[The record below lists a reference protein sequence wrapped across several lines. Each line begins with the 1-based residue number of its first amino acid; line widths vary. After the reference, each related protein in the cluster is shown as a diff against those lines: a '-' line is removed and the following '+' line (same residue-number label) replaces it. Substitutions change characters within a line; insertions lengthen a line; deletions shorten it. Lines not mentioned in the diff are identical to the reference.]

1 MTHQAGPSPA
11 EAQPIFDN
19 TSKLAVFIIAALAIV
34 AGVVMGVNNP
44 ILKNAASV
52 QGLQI
57 DILFSVFLGLATAIF
72 VIVQGFLL
80 YSIVRFAR
88 SPDDESDGPPMRGN
102 TRLEI
107 LWTTIPALIVVG
119 ISIYSYQIL
128 VDIDRPQSDQ
138 MIVEVTGRQ
147 YSWEFY
153 YPEYDLKTTE
163 LHTPL
168 GRQVLL
174 RLTSADVNHAFWVP
188 EMRMK
193 KDAIGGKITETRITP
208 TELGNYPIV
217 CAELCGAGH
226 AVMRSQVV
234 VQSSSE
240 FQTWVQAQ
248 VGAKQLAAAAPLDPQ
263 AYGKQLFNQYGCNAC
278 HKLTD
283 AGATGAVGPGLDGMG
298 GRAGNSVPGQSAEEY
313 LRLAIVKPTAYLVP
327 NFQPIMPGDY
337 GQRMSDKEI
346 EAMVQ
351 YLLGTK

>member
-1 MTHQAGPSPA
+1 
-11 EAQPIFDN
+11 
-19 TSKLAVFIIAALAIV
+19 
-34 AGVVMGVNNP
+34 
-44 ILKNAASV
+44 
-52 QGLQI
+52 
-57 DILFSVFLGLATAIF
+57 
-72 VIVQGFLL
+72 
-80 YSIVRFAR
+80 
-88 SPDDESDGPPMRGN
+88 MRGN
-102 TRLEI
+102 TNLEI
-107 LWTTIPALIVVG
+107 LWTAIPALIVVG

-128 VDIDRPQSDQ
+128 VDIDRAQPDQ

-147 YSWEFY
+147 FSWEFY

-163 LHTPL
+163 LNLPL

-208 TELGNYPIV
+208 TELGTYPIV

-248 VGAKQLAAAAPLDPQ
+248 VGAKQRVAAAPADPK

-278 HKLTD
+278 HKLAD
-283 AGATGAVGPGLDGMG
+283 AAAVGAVGPALDGVG
-298 GRAGNSVPGQSAEEY
+298 GRAAGTVPGQSAEEY
-313 LRLAIVKPTAYLVP
+313 LRTAIVKPNAYVVP
-327 NFQPIMPGDY
+327 TFQPIMPGDY
-337 GQRMSDKEI
+337 GQRMAEKEVD
-346 EAMVQ
+346 AMVQ
-351 YLLGTK
+351 YLLEMK